1 MSKFTH
7 FILNEAT
14 NLAVGYLAGLS
25 ASTLV
30 SNFFVQKKLGNLWG
44 LAAKKEAVSRDDYD
58 WLMFGASYFIGL
70 LVMVLVNYGMKRLRG
85 TKPEEVQQI

>member
-44 LAAKKEAVSRDDYD
+44 LAAKKEAVSRHDYD

-85 TKPEEVQQI
+85 RNQVEAQV